1 MLLTIDK
8 HRNKNSKKTVFSIA
22 ICRPTGQ
29 SSTMFLTIFD
39 LRSSI
44 VLTFSIAT
52 YPVWFLSYTDLKL
65 FVFWIIFQAFLSS
78 ADFFSKSFG
87 NTCNQWV
94 KQFGSRSG
102 LMFCY

>member
-44 VLTFSIAT
+44 VLTFSIC
-52 YPVWFLSYTDLKL
+52 YLSGVVSFLHRFKN
-65 FVFWIIFQAFLSS
+65 FSS
-78 ADFFSKSFG
+78 
-87 NTCNQWV
+87 
-94 KQFGSRSG
+94 SG
-102 LMFCY
+102 